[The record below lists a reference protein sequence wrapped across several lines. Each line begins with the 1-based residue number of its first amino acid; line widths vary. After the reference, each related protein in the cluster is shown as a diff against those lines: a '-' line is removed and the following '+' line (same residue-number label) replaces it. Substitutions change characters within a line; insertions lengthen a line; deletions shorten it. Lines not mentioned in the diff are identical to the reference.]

1 MMIFRTLTITAV
13 AILFTSLASAQDTAN
28 RITVMK
34 SESCGCCNA
43 WIDHLEDNGFE
54 VEAKNLSSGALNKFK
69 ADQSIAPRYKSCHT
83 GIIDGYVIE
92 GHVPASDIEKLLAQ
106 KPEALGLS
114 VPRMPIGS
122 PGMEMGDERDAYDV
136 LLMGDGGDAEVYSSY
151 EAK

>member
-1 MMIFRTLTITAV
+1 MMLRTLTIAAV
-13 AILFTSLASAQDTAN
+13 AALATSIASAQDTAD

-43 WIDHLEDNGFE
+43 WIDHLEASGFE

-69 ADQSIAPRYKSCHT
+69 TDRGIAPRHKSCHT

-92 GHVPASDIEKLLAQ
+92 GHVPASDIKKLLSQ

-122 PGMEMGDERDAYDV
+122 PGMEMGDERDAYEV
-136 LLMGDGGDAEVYSSY
+136 LLMGDDGEAEVFSSY
-151 EAK
+151 EAN